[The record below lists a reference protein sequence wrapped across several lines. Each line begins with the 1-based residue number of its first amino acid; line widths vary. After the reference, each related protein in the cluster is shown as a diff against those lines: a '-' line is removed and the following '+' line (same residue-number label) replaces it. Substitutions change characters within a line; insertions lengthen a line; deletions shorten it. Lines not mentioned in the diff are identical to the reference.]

1 MKGDNSAQP
10 PGGTLLRAQA
20 APEDPHPSP
29 LELYQNRAPHPRMMI
44 DSQAQKQ
51 ETGGG
56 ARVTVLLID
65 SFVPWTNQGRLP
77 AQVNGPS
84 PGGSEGGT

>member
-1 MKGDNSAQP
+1 MKGDNSAQL
-10 PGGTLLRAQA
+10 PGGTLLRAQVA
-20 APEDPHPSP
+20 LEDPHPSP
-29 LELYQNRAPHPRMMI
+29 LELDQNRAPHPRMRI

-56 ARVTVLLID
+56 GRGIVLLLID
-65 SFVPWTNQGRLP
+65 WGNQGRLP

-84 PGGSEGGT
+84 PGGSEGWT